1 MDITLLMPIL
11 VFAGI
16 LLLFFGIF
24 FYVRHRAEHRKLVKK
39 IEHEGRLVPG
49 ETTGKVHV
57 KERFAKIAGAFGEMV
72 KPKDE
77 EDLSKMQR
85 ALYNV
90 GFRGASAVIIFFG
103 VKVFFA
109 ILLPLSFVAFK
120 FIFVDKPLTPA
131 YFLCICVLFAAVGYY
146 LPSVWL
152 RIKTNRRKEKITDGF
167 PDMLDLLVVCVE
179 SGMGLD
185 AALNRVGEEMK
196 LGSRVIYDE
205 FNLLNTQMR
214 LGKARSDALRNLADR
229 VGLDDVSNLVTV
241 LVQTEKFGT
250 SVGQALRTHSD
261 FMRTERQQR
270 AEEKAVKLPLKLLF
284 PLIFCIFPSLFI
296 VIMGPALIQFYR
308 VIMAR

>member
-11 VFAGI
+11 VFGGR

-49 ETTGKVHV
+49 ETTGKVDV
-57 KERFAKIAGAFGEMV
+57 KERFAKIAGAFGDIV
-72 KPKDE
+72 KPKSE

-103 VKVFFA
+103 VKVFLG
-109 ILLPLSFVAFK
+109 ILLPLSFVTFK
-120 FIFVDKPLTPA
+120 FIFIDRPLTPA
-131 YFLCICVLFAAVGYY
+131 SYLCVCVLLAAVGFY
-146 LPSVWL
+146 LPSIWL
-152 RIKTNRRKEKITDGF
+152 RIKTNHRKEKITNGF

-185 AALNRVGEEMK
+185 AALDRVGEEMK
-196 LGSRVIYDE
+196 LGNRVIYEE
-205 FNLLNTQMR
+205 FKLLNTQMR
-214 LGKARSDALRNLADR
+214 FGKTRSDALRNLADR

-241 LVQTEKFGT
+241 LIQTEKFGT
-250 SVGQALRTHSD
+250 SVGQALRIHSD

-308 VIMAR
+308 AITAS

>member
-11 VFAGI
+11 VFGGI

-49 ETTGKVHV
+49 ETTDKVHV
-57 KERFAKIAGAFGEMV
+57 KERLAKIAGAFGEMV

-85 ALYNV
+85 GLFNV
-90 GFRGASAVIIFFG
+90 GFRGGSSVIIFFG
-103 VKVFFA
+103 VKVFLG
-109 ILLPLSFVAFK
+109 ILLPLIFVVFN
-120 FIFVDKPLTPA
+120 FVFVDKPLSPA
-131 YFLCICVLFAAVGYY
+131 YYLVVCVLLAAVGFY
-146 LPSVWL
+146 LPSIWL
-152 RIKTNRRKEKITDGF
+152 RIKTNHRKENITNGF

-185 AALNRVGEEMK
+185 AALDRVGEEMK
-196 LGSRVIYDE
+196 LGNRVIYEE
-205 FNLLNTQMR
+205 FKLLNTQMR
-214 LGKARSDALRNLADR
+214 FGKTRSDALRNLADR

-241 LVQTEKFGT
+241 LIQTEKFGT
-250 SVGQALRTHSD
+250 SVGQALRIHSD

-308 VIMAR
+308 AMQAH

>member
-1 MDITLLMPIL
+1 MDIAILMPIL
-11 VFAGI
+11 VFGGI
-16 LLLFFGIF
+16 LFLFFGIF

-49 ETTGKVHV
+49 EATDKVHV
-57 KERFAKIAGAFGEMV
+57 KERLAKIAGAFGDMV

-85 ALYNV
+85 ALFNV
-90 GFRGASAVIIFFG
+90 GFRGGSAVIIFFG
-103 VKVFFA
+103 VKVFIA
-109 ILLPLSFVAFK
+109 ILLPLIFVTFK
-120 FIFVDKPLTPA
+120 FVFVDKPLTPA
-131 YFLCICVLFAAVGYY
+131 YYLGICVLLAAVGFY
-146 LPSVWL
+146 LPSIWL
-152 RIKTNRRKEKITDGF
+152 RIKTKHRKEKITDGF

-196 LGSRVIYDE
+196 LGNSVIYDE
-205 FNLLNTQMR
+205 FRLLNTQMR

-229 VGLDDVSNLVTV
+229 VGLDDVGNLVTV
-241 LVQTEKFGT
+241 LIQTEKFGT
-250 SVGQALRTHSD
+250 SVGRALRTHSD
-261 FMRTERQQR
+261 FMRSERQQR

-308 VIMAR
+308 AMNAN

>member
-1 MDITLLMPIL
+1 MDITLLIPIL

-24 FYVRHRAEHRKLVKK
+24 FYVRHRVEHRKLVKK

-57 KERFAKIAGAFGEMV
+57 RERLAKIAGAFGEMV

-85 ALYNV
+85 ALFNV

-109 ILLPLSFVAFK
+109 IILPLIFVTFK
-120 FIFVDKPLTPA
+120 FVFVDKPLTPA
-131 YFLCICVLFAAVGYY
+131 YYLCVCVLLAAVGFY
-146 LPSVWL
+146 LPSIWL
-152 RIKTNRRKEKITDGF
+152 RIKTSKRKEKITNGF

-185 AALNRVGEEMK
+185 AALDRVGEEMK
-196 LGSRVIYDE
+196 LGNRVIYDE
-205 FNLLNTQMR
+205 FKLLNTQMR
-214 LGKARSDALRNLADR
+214 FGKTRSDALRNLADR
-229 VGLDDVSNLVTV
+229 IGLDDVSNLVTV
-241 LVQTEKFGT
+241 LIQTEKFGT
-250 SVGQALRTHSD
+250 SVGQALRIHSD

-308 VIMAR
+308 AMNAQ